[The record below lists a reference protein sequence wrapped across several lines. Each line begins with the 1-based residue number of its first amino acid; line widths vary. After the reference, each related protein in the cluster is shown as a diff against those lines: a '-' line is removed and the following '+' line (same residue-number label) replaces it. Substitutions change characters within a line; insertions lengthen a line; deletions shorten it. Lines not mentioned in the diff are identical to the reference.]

1 MPSSLLF
8 LLAAVLQPNS
18 VLSKQPNI
26 VVIVADDLGY
36 HDVGFRGSD
45 ILTPNIDKLASQ
57 GVVLEN
63 HIVSSIC
70 SPSRASL
77 MTGRY
82 TIRTG
87 FWKGNI
93 KPNEEYGLGLD
104 ETLLPEMLK
113 RNGYVTHGVGKWHCG
128 MHTWQHVPPNRGF
141 DTYFGLFL
149 GEQDYYSHRK
159 IGRVDF
165 RENYRDANGNLVD
178 NIRKDLHGQYNTYL
192 FTNKSVELIQEH
204 DQSKPLFLYLAYT
217 APHIPHEVPDNE
229 VEKFASHISVGA
241 RQKYAAMV
249 SVMDEGIGKIAGTL
263 ISTGMMDNTIIVFTS
278 DNGAYYRS
286 VGSNY
291 PLRGGKSSF
300 LEGGMR
306 GVSFVHSPLLQQ
318 TGYTNKHLHHVTDWY
333 ATFQNLAGDVPENHD
348 KPQLPLDG
356 VDVWSSIST
365 NVSCREEI
373 LYELRDPT
381 KRDDSSGKKGLKNL
395 HKYPVNLKTSKMKYR
410 KGDSRDAQEF
420 FVIRWRNWKLLTGT
434 SLEMQGWSSEGGKI
448 NYTNFLNYGGT
459 GELHPRSLVS
469 GTFLF
474 DLSVDVREENNLAD
488 KNPDMVK
495 RLLDKKQGYLK
506 KVKFVG
512 QRKYSKKGMVDGVW
526 KPWVEL

>member
-1 MPSSLLF
+1 MPSPLLF
-8 LLAAVLQPNS
+8 LLAAVLQPYTA
-18 VLSKQPNI
+18 LSKQPNI

-82 TIRTG
+82 TISTG

-165 RENYRDANGNLVD
+165 RENYRDKDGNLVD
-178 NIRKDLHGQYNTYL
+178 NIRRDLHGQYNTYL
-192 FTNKSVELIQEH
+192 FTNKSVELIQGH
-204 DQSKPLFLYLAYT
+204 DRSKPFFLYLAYT
-217 APHIPHEVPDNE
+217 APHIPHQVPDNE
-229 VEKFASHISVGA
+229 VEKFASHIPIGA

-249 SVMDEGIGKIAGTL
+249 SVMDRGIGKIADTL
-263 ISTGMMDNTIIVFTS
+263 TSRGMMDNTIIVFTS

-306 GVSFVHSPLLQQ
+306 AVSFVHSPLLQK

-333 ATFQNLAGDVPENHD
+333 ATFQNLAGDVPEEHD

-356 VDVWSSIST
+356 VDVWSSISA
-365 NVSCREEI
+365 NVSCRDEI

-420 FVIRWRNWKLLTGT
+420 FVIRWKNWKLLTGT
-434 SLEMQGWSSEGGKI
+434 SLEMQGWSSESGKI
-448 NYTNFLNYGGT
+448 NYTNFLNYGGD

-474 DLSVDVREENNLAD
+474 DLSADVREESNLAN
-488 KNPDMVK
+488 KNPDMVR
-495 RLLDKKQGYLK
+495 RLLDKKQGYLE

-512 QRKYSKKGMVDGVW
+512 RRRYSNKGMVNGVW